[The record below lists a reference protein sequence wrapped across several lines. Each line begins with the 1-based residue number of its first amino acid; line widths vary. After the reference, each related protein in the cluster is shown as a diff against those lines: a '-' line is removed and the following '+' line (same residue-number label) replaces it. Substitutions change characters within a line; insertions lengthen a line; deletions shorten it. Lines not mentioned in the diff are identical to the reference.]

1 MRSNINISS
10 LNEKQQE
17 AVISRDKRL
26 LVLAGAGSGKTM
38 TLLQKIVYL
47 ITKENVKSKNILAVT
62 FTKNAANEMLDR
74 LIASSDPS
82 GLYAEKLADKQT
94 SEEDKNSLRLEYQ
107 SKFQWIR
114 ALTVRTFHS
123 LCFKVL
129 QEYGVNEFD
138 NKFKI
143 LGDKKWDEDGEFAK
157 SKAKETVFEVFHK
170 ILIQQCD
177 DENYLFNLKR
187 YILDYF
193 VDKVHIN
200 TEKNNFYDKLY
211 TTLDGTKVRSKS
223 EQFIADWLFRNNIRY
238 VYEGKRQVT
247 EQGFTFEP
255 DFYLP
260 EANIYIEH
268 LSSKSF
274 SIKDKQAACKKA
286 GFTVEYTY
294 EKDTQDSALFSHILE
309 NIVKNR
315 LSEKYQPRK
324 QTYHEA
330 FRGFHSHIDEFIKT
344 VNRVTDMIKVENA
357 KLQYIK
363 QKSENDQHE
372 RVRNFYALALPV
384 IQNFNEYC
392 IDKSYLDFNDLII
405 RCISLLKNDKDI
417 AKILKDR
424 FKYVLVDE
432 FQDVNSL
439 QVEFIKLL
447 LTDET
452 QLFCVGDDW
461 QSIYGFRGS
470 DVSYIVEFEKH
481 FNSSKVIMLNIN
493 YRSTQN
499 IVDAGNEVIK
509 HNKFKIDKEIFAIKP
524 SLQKIMLYSAT
535 EEDSS
540 ISEML
545 NFCKEQVVKL
555 QKEGYSSDDILFLYR
570 RSNMFRPFSD
580 AFKSAGIKVQAK
592 TIHSAK
598 GLEAKVVFIIGLTDG
613 RGGFPDIWLEDR
625 IFQVVKRTNHEL
637 LMEEERRLFYVAVT
651 RAKEKLFLISR
662 KGNESRFIEEIP
674 DKLFERIEKP
684 IELIKEK
691 VILCDKCNKQIKTTH
706 NFCPHCGT
714 PLNNETKKIEVA
726 DKVYSIEKIRET
738 HKQAYSPWTTEDDNK
753 LELLFCQGKN
763 VKELAQIFERNEGA
777 INSRINKLE
786 LKEKYG

>member
-1 MRSNINISS
+1 MSSNINISS

-38 TLLQKIVYL
+38 TLLQKIAYL
-47 ITKENVKSKNILAVT
+47 IEKENIKSKNILAVT

-74 LIASSDPS
+74 LIISSDQS
-82 GLYAEKLADKQT
+82 GLYAERFADKQT
-94 SEEDKNSLRLEYQ
+94 SEKDKNLLRLEFQ
-107 SKFQWIR
+107 SKFQWIK
-114 ALTVRTFHS
+114 ALTIRTFHS
-123 LCFKVL
+123 LCFKIL
-129 QEYGVNEFD
+129 RDYGVNEFD

-143 LGDKKWDEDGEFAK
+143 LGDEKWNENDEFAEF
-157 SKAKETVFEVFHK
+157 KAKETVFEVFHK

-193 VDKVHIN
+193 VDKIHIN
-200 TEKNNFYDKLY
+200 TDKYRFYDKLY

-223 EQFIADWLFRNNIRY
+223 EQFIADWFFRNNIRY
-238 VYEGKRQVT
+238 IYEGKRQVT
-247 EQGFTFEP
+247 EKGFTFQP

-268 LSSKSF
+268 LSNKS
-274 SIKDKQAACKKA
+274 SPIKDKQAACKKA
-286 GFTVEYTY
+286 GFTVEYTH
-294 EKDTQDSALFSHILE
+294 EDDTHDSALFSHILE

-315 LSEKYQPRK
+315 LAEKYQPQK
-324 QTYHEA
+324 LTYQEA
-330 FRGFHSHIDEFIKT
+330 FHGFHSHVNEFIKM
-344 VNRVTDMIKVENA
+344 VNRVTDMIKVENID
-357 KLQYIK
+357 LQHIK
-363 QKSENDQHE
+363 KKGEEDQHE

-384 IQNFNEYC
+384 IQKFNEYC
-392 IDKSYLDFNDLII
+392 IDKSYLDFNDLLI
-405 RCISLLKNDKDI
+405 RCISLLENDKDI

-481 FNSSKVIMLNIN
+481 FNPSKVIKLNVN

-524 SLQKIMLYSAT
+524 SLQKIMLYSAA
-535 EEDSS
+535 EEDNG
-540 ISEML
+540 ISETL
-545 NFCKEQVVKL
+545 NFCIEQVAKL

-570 RSNMFRPFSD
+570 RNHMFRPNFSN

-592 TIHSAK
+592 TIHAAK
-598 GLEAKVVFIIGLTDG
+598 GLEAKVVFIIGLIDG
-613 RGGFPDIWLEDR
+613 YGGFPDIWLEDR
-625 IFQVVKRTNHEL
+625 IFQIVKRANHEL

-651 RAKEKLFLISR
+651 RAKEKLFLVSR

-674 DKLFERIEKP
+674 EKLIERIEKP

-691 VILCDKCNKQIKTTH
+691 VILCDKCNKQIETTH

-714 PLNNETKKIEVA
+714 PLNNET
-726 DKVYSIEKIRET
+726 S
-738 HKQAYSPWTTEDDNK
+738 
-753 LELLFCQGKN
+753 
-763 VKELAQIFERNEGA
+763 
-777 INSRINKLE
+777 
-786 LKEKYG
+786 

>member
-1 MRSNINISS
+1 MHSNINISS

-47 ITKENVKSKNILAVT
+47 ISKENVKSKNILAVT

-74 LIASSDPS
+74 LIISSDKS
-82 GLYAEKLADKQT
+82 GLYAEKLANKQI
-94 SEEDKNSLRLEYQ
+94 SEEDKNLLRLEFQ
-107 SKFQWIR
+107 SKHQWIK

-123 LCFKVL
+123 LCFKIL
-129 QEYGVNEFD
+129 REYGVNEFD

-143 LGDKKWDEDGEFAK
+143 LGDVKWNEDDEFKVDKVIEF
-157 SKAKETVFEVFHK
+157 KAKETVFEIFHK
-170 ILIQQCD
+170 ILIEQCD

-193 VDKVHIN
+193 VDKIHIN
-200 TEKNNFYDKLY
+200 TDKRRSYDKLY

-223 EQFIADWLFRNNIRY
+223 EQFIADWFFRNNIRY

-247 EQGFTFEP
+247 EKGFTFEP

-260 EANIYIEH
+260 DANIYIEH
-268 LSSKSF
+268 LSNKS
-274 SIKDKQAACKKA
+274 SPISGKQAACKKA

-315 LSEKYQPRK
+315 FSEKYKPRK
-324 QTYHEA
+324 STYQEVFH
-330 FRGFHSHIDEFIKT
+330 GFHSHINEFIKM
-344 VNRVTDMIKVENA
+344 VNRVTDMIKVENID
-357 KLQYIK
+357 LQHIK
-363 QKSENDQHE
+363 QKSEEDQHE

-384 IQNFNEYC
+384 IQKFNAYC

-481 FNSSKVIMLNIN
+481 FNPSKVITLNIN

-524 SLQKIMLYSAT
+524 SLQKIKLYSAT

-540 ISEML
+540 ISETL
-545 NFCKEQVVKL
+545 SFCVDQIVKL
-555 QKEGYSSDDILFLYR
+555 QKEGYSSDDILFLYSR
-570 RSNMFRPFSD
+570 NHMFRPNFSD
-580 AFKSAGIKVQAK
+580 AFKEAGIKVQAK
-592 TIHSAK
+592 TIHAAK

-613 RGGFPDIWLEDR
+613 SGGFPDIWLEDR
-625 IFQVVKRTNHEL
+625 IFQVIKRANHEL
-637 LMEEERRLFYVAVT
+637 LMEEQRRLFYVAVT

-674 DKLFERIEKP
+674 EKLFERIAKP

-691 VILCDKCNKQIKTTH
+691 VILCDKCSKQIKTTYS
-706 NFCPHCGT
+706 FCSHCGT
-714 PLNNETKKIEVA
+714 PLNSKIE
-726 DKVYSIEKIRET
+726 
-738 HKQAYSPWTTEDDNK
+738 
-753 LELLFCQGKN
+753 
-763 VKELAQIFERNEGA
+763 
-777 INSRINKLE
+777 
-786 LKEKYG
+786 

>member
-1 MRSNINISS
+1 MHSNINISS

-47 ITKENVKSKNILAVT
+47 IEKENVKSKNILAVT

-74 LIASSDPS
+74 LIDSSDSS
-82 GLYAEKLADKQT
+82 GLYTEKLSDKQI
-94 SEEDKNSLRLEYQ
+94 SERDKNALRLAYQ
-107 SKFQWIR
+107 NKFQWIKT
-114 ALTVRTFHS
+114 LTIRTFHS
-123 LCFKVL
+123 LCFKIL
-129 QEYGVNEFD
+129 RDYGVNEFD

-143 LGDKKWDEDGEFAK
+143 LGDEKWNENDEFAEF
-157 SKAKETVFEVFHK
+157 KAKETVFEVFHK

-177 DENYLFNLKR
+177 DENYLFQLKR

-200 TEKNNFYDKLY
+200 TDKYRFYDKLY

-223 EQFIADWLFRNNIRY
+223 EQFIADWFFRNNIRY

-247 EQGFTFEP
+247 EKGFTFQP

-268 LSSKSF
+268 LSNKS
-274 SIKDKQAACKKA
+274 SPLKDKRAACKKA

-294 EKDTQDSALFSHILE
+294 ENDTHDSALFSHILE

-324 QTYHEA
+324 QTYQEA
-330 FRGFHSHIDEFIKT
+330 FNGFHTHIDEFIKMM
-344 VNRVTDMIKVENA
+344 NRVTDMIKVEDA
-357 KLQYIK
+357 DLQHIK
-363 QKSENDQHE
+363 QKGEADQHE

-384 IQNFNEYC
+384 IQKFNEYC
-392 IDKSYLDFNDLII
+392 IDKSYLDFNDLLI
-405 RCISLLKNDKDI
+405 RCISLLKNDKEI
-417 AKILKDR
+417 AKLLKDR

-432 FQDVNSL
+432 FQDVNRL

-481 FNSSKVIMLNIN
+481 FNPSKVIMLNIN

-524 SLQKIMLYSAT
+524 SLQKIMLYAAA
-535 EEDSS
+535 EEDNS
-540 ISEML
+540 ISQTL
-545 NFCKEQVVKL
+545 NFCVEQVVKL

-570 RSNMFRPFSD
+570 RNHMFRPNFSD
-580 AFKSAGIKVQAK
+580 VFRNAGIKVQAK
-592 TIHSAK
+592 TIHAAK

-613 RGGFPDIWLEDR
+613 YGGFPDIWLEDR
-625 IFQVVKRTNHEL
+625 IFQVVKRANHEL

-674 DKLFERIEKP
+674 EKLLERIEKP

-691 VILCDKCNKQIKTTH
+691 VILCEKCNKQIETTH
-706 NFCPHCGT
+706 NFCSHCGT
-714 PLNNETKKIEVA
+714 PLNNET
-726 DKVYSIEKIRET
+726 EKRT
-738 HKQAYSPWTTEDDNK
+738 MA
-753 LELLFCQGKN
+753 
-763 VKELAQIFERNEGA
+763 
-777 INSRINKLE
+777 
-786 LKEKYG
+786 